1 MYSCKWF
8 RSDWTCFLKEK
19 TIQLKSESDYTHN
32 LELSNVM
39 EKVESLK
46 SHSDKLQIDL
56 QNQTVKLEEQK
67 VVTKVCVCKLMSQIP
82 GGDHPTRH
90 RNQ

>member
-1 MYSCKWF
+1 
-8 RSDWTCFLKEK
+8 
-19 TIQLKSESDYTHN
+19 
-32 LELSNVM
+32 M